1 MLKSKHKLK
10 KNKDIF
16 QFIAAI
22 IYKYELIKKTISLN
36 KSLFPHLYVVTNVL
50 LLLELV
56 TYRGFTFRY
65 LFLNTVA
72 MVFATVF
79 SLLLMVLTLPKQSKK
94 LPKLTDFVLQFN
106 KLSFAPLILINY
118 LLISLDDF
126 YYPNYVYS
134 KFHIN
139 PNSFQLILSFNLFI
153 FLLILLIRSKT
164 ALSFTY
170 KLIKAKSIVHITFFI
185 SVIIFALSQIQT
197 VSGWMYHASFSIMR
211 TINFSWTDKLVYLNG
226 GEKSN
231 GWIVIY
237 TDFINKHVDAKGVI
251 FIPPQKEIWQVEG
264 NSYYNR
270 WFIYP
275 RYSFQVQGIVGSVS
289 KKA

>member
-1 MLKSKHKLK
+1 
-10 KNKDIF
+10 
-16 QFIAAI
+16 
-22 IYKYELIKKTISLN
+22 
-36 KSLFPHLYVVTNVL
+36 
-50 LLLELV
+50 
-56 TYRGFTFRY
+56 
-65 LFLNTVA
+65 
-72 MVFATVF
+72 
-79 SLLLMVLTLPKQSKK
+79 
-94 LPKLTDFVLQFN
+94 
-106 KLSFAPLILINY
+106 
-118 LLISLDDF
+118 
-126 YYPNYVYS
+126 
-134 KFHIN
+134 
-139 PNSFQLILSFNLFI
+139 LSFNLFI

-251 FIPPQKEIWQVEG
+251 FIPPQKESWQMEG
-264 NSYYNR
+264 NPYYMR

-275 RYSFQVQGIVGSVS
+275 RYTVQVQDIVAPVPKEADYILIDNGAWSGMKEYGWPRISILASEIEEIIFIDRETKEESVLIGEDYNPETMS
-289 KKA
+289 YKWGVIKLKK